1 MGNSNKKRAKLP
13 SEITEE
19 VSSKEELFQN
29 EVVRPIIKTQS
40 DLIKHHVLHQLEL
53 MKVNFSALNSLKKE
67 KQLTSLIQQ
76 NQQFKR
82 ELIGIVIG
90 QFEKDE
96 LSKYYVF
103 QKEINRR
110 IVQIIRNRMVDQL
123 A

>member
-1 MGNSNKKRAKLP
+1 MENNNKQRAKLP

-40 DLIKHHVLHQLEL
+40 DLIKQHVLHQFEL
-53 MKVNFSALNSLKKE
+53 MKVKFSALNQLKKE

-90 QFEKDE
+90 QYDVDE
-96 LSKYYVF
+96 LSRYYTF

-123 A
+123 S